1 VAPAG
6 GRPQAQEDVVNRDW
20 PSELAQAR
28 AAHSAGAFAKAAGR
42 LSPALSDPAAPD
54 EALRLLAASLRAQ
67 GQAGEAVAPLAAL
80 VGRQPVSSV
89 AEHNLAAALGDCG
102 RVIESEQ
109 AARRAF
115 AKGGRAP
122 ETALVLGRALMG
134 QGRLGEAED
143 VFRSALRLRG
153 DFLPAFRDLAQL
165 VWMRDGDVDKLL
177 ATLTPLAA
185 MARDREDAALLLSS
199 ILRETAGDRAALD
212 SLEPWLG
219 RGSVEV
225 ALAAA
230 AAASGLDPALALEHA
245 RRALAKAPSDPRS
258 ALGICSALIACG
270 RAGEAIPDLER
281 HLARD
286 PADQYAR
293 ALLLAAWRLTGDARA
308 LTAEDYGRLVRIY
321 RLESGDEA
329 GREAWLERLASA
341 LRRLHPFRTHPFQQ
355 SVRDGAQSMID
366 PRAAGDPDIDRL
378 FEALREPID
387 SYIAG
392 VRPPWMDRPGG
403 AAWRI
408 SGAWSIRLGAGGRH
422 TDHVHPRAWVS
433 SAVYIETPPGMD
445 GGDRAGWLRFG
456 AARIGAAF
464 SLPAEHWVRP
474 ERGTLVLFPSCLWH
488 GTEPF
493 RGPGERLT
501 VAFDIE
507 PDTTPQS

>member
-1 VAPAG
+1 M
-6 GRPQAQEDVVNRDW
+6 NRDW
-20 PSELAQAR
+20 PSELAHAR
-28 AAHSAGAFAKAAGR
+28 AAHSAGAFARASRR
-42 LSPALSDPAAPD
+42 LEPALSDPTAPD
-54 EALRLLAASLRAQ
+54 EALRLLVASLRAQ
-67 GQAGEAVAPLAAL
+67 GRAGDAVPALAAL
-80 VGRQPVSSV
+80 VGRQPASSV

-102 RVIESEQ
+102 RATESEQ

-134 QGRLGEAED
+134 QGRLVEAED
-143 VFRSALRLRG
+143 VFRSALRLRE
-153 DFLPAFRDLAQL
+153 DFLPALRDLAQL
-165 VWMRDGDVDKLL
+165 VWMRDGDIEKLL
-177 ATLTPLAA
+177 GTLTPLEE

-199 ILRETAGDRAALD
+199 ILRETAGDQAALD

-230 AAASGLDPALALEHA
+230 AASSGLDPALALEHA
-245 RRALAKAPSDPRS
+245 RGALAKAPSDPRA
-258 ALGICSALIACG
+258 ALGLCAALIASG
-270 RAGEAIPDLER
+270 RAGEAIPGLER
-281 HLARD
+281 HLAAD
-286 PADQYAR
+286 PGDQYAR
-293 ALLLAAWRLTGDARA
+293 ALLLTAWRLTGDARA
-308 LTAEDYGRLVRIY
+308 PTPEDYGRLVRVY
-321 RLESGDEA
+321 RLGSGEEA
-329 GREAWLERLASA
+329 DRAAWLERVASA

-378 FEALREPID
+378 FKALREPVD

-392 VRPPWMDRPGG
+392 VRPPWMGWPEG

-408 SGAWSIRLGAGGRH
+408 SGAWSVRLGAGGRH

-433 SAVYIETPPGMD
+433 SAIYIETPPDVD

-464 SLPAEHWVRP
+464 GLPAEHWVRP
-474 ERGTLVLFPSCLWH
+474 EPGTLVLFPSCLWH

-507 PDTTPQS
+507 PDRTQQS